1 MILSSSTTPQTLSVA
16 NPMMNHTHTHPF
28 HHVLLTFDV
37 LNCYLRIEK
46 KTIRQTAVIGA
57 SIIPSP
63 KFTARSSCQSK
74 DGKNFFR
81 TFQHISTIN
90 HLHIYIYPPLSTM
103 IFIFNCPFSFG
114 ISQPATF
121 EDTGIPSP
129 TQPASHL
136 EQWRLLARRLQ
147 AALVQTATRHEVW
160 WYLRVST
167 CP

>member
-1 MILSSSTTPQTLSVA
+1 
-16 NPMMNHTHTHPF
+16 
-28 HHVLLTFDV
+28 
-37 LNCYLRIEK
+37 
-46 KTIRQTAVIGA
+46 
-57 SIIPSP
+57 
-63 KFTARSSCQSK
+63 
-74 DGKNFFR
+74 
-81 TFQHISTIN
+81 
-90 HLHIYIYPPLSTM
+90 M

-160 WYLRVST
+160 YLGVST